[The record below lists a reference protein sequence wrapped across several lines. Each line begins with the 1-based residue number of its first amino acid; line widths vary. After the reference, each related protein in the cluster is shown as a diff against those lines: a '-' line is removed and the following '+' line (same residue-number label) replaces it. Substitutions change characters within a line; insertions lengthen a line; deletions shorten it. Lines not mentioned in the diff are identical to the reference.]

1 MAKVDMLR
9 LLINQRMAEVAEEIL
24 AVFGST
30 IAELERELC
39 CSRRE
44 IQRQRRLLQ
53 VSFSAA
59 PSEPH
64 DWTAGL
70 NLEVH
75 VPPTVKEEEPQ
86 QEDTPPGSEPEVAV
100 FLSGDLEEWPDD
112 VCGASPLSDRHNA
125 EDSDSDPQPGTSMQ
139 AARARA
145 GPRGRRKPRSKAVR
159 DHSMKDKADKSYTC
173 GICGKRLT
181 RFDGYQKHL
190 RVHTGEKPYG
200 CDDCGR
206 RFSDNSNYKRHIR
219 RHKSQTPQDGVL
231 THLRYNK

>member
-1 MAKVDMLR
+1 MSKVDMLR

-30 IAELERELC
+30 IAGLERELC
-39 CSRRE
+39 RSRRE

-64 DWTAGL
+64 DWTVDL
-70 NLEVH
+70 NLEDH
-75 VPPTVKEEEPQ
+75 TPLTVKEEEPQ
-86 QEDTPPGSEPEVAV
+86 QEDTPPGSEPEVSV
-100 FLSGDLEEWPDD
+100 FLSGDLEAWPDD
-112 VCGASPLSDRHNA
+112 VLHSA
-125 EDSDSDPQPGTSMQ
+125 EDFDPDPQPGTSTQ
-139 AARARA
+139 TDRARA
-145 GPRGRRKPRSKAVR
+145 GPRRRRKPRSKPMR
-159 DHSMKDKADKSYTC
+159 NHGGKDKADKSYTC

-206 RFSDNSNYKRHIR
+206 RFSDYSNYR
-219 RHKSQTPQDGVL
+219 RHRRKHESQTPQNAVL
-231 THLRYNK
+231 THGRHNK